1 MTRTPSRDGKRAF
14 ATLCIGLFL
23 HSVKRIAIL
32 LLACSATASAQDFSK
47 SLQPV
52 LKTYCLDCHNEKKQ
66 KGELNLARFGTEAAV
81 LAERKVWRRVWEM
94 LHNREMP
101 PPEEQQPGEDQRLA
115 LTDWIENMLARPAPD
130 GTRDPGHVPP
140 RRLTAVQYNATVADL
155 FGVQRRTT
163 FYDPQRNGG
172 GMPETVRFVLHRQF
186 QEPLVHLPPD
196 PAAHGFDS
204 MAESLNLPPFL
215 LEKYLDAAEKLTARE
230 DVRQAFFKR
239 VRPQQQRTGDPAEID
254 RLIIADTLK
263 RAFHRPPTADEAA
276 RYSGFYDLAIKNGE
290 DRGGAVAVAMR
301 AILVAPQF
309 LFRLESGVASEEKGG
324 VRPLTDH
331 ELATRLSYFLWDT
344 IPDSELSR
352 AADDGELRDPE
363 ALATQARRMMRHP
376 RAEEFIRDFS
386 LQWLRIQNISSHAPD
401 PSVLGAFNN
410 RLKNFN
416 EALASEILLLFATVM
431 AEDRSVL
438 DLVDP
443 DFTWLNL
450 TLCNVYGIENR
461 LAAGISKPSSQEWLR
476 YNITD
481 RRRGGIITA
490 GATLMVNSNP
500 THTNPIKRGK
510 WLLEAVLGQE
520 PPPPLPNVPNLDATP
535 VVQGGLPIRE
545 KLAAHR
551 NDAACASCHARLDPP
566 GLALENYDAIG
577 VWRDTEGKAVI
588 DPSGVLKDGT
598 KFNGPIG
605 LKDMLRGPKRNE
617 FVRSLTEHLFTYAL
631 GRPVQYYD
639 IATIH
644 SIVKKA
650 EADDYRFSTLIT
662 EIVKSHPFRYLKTK
676 PDTH

>member
-1 MTRTPSRDGKRAF
+1 MHPT
-14 ATLCIGLFL
+14 
-23 HSVKRIAIL
+23 KRIAIV
-32 LLACSATASAQDFSK
+32 LLACAAAASAQEYSK

-52 LKTYCLDCHNEKKQ
+52 LKTYCLDCHNEKKT
-66 KGELNLARFGTEAAV
+66 KGELNLARFETEASV

-101 PPEEQQPGEDQRLA
+101 PPDETQPAENQRLA
-115 LTDWIENMLARPAPD
+115 MTDWIEQMLARPVEGGAP
-130 GTRDPGHVPP
+130 DPGHVPP
-140 RRLTAVQYNATVADL
+140 RRLTATQYNATVADL
-155 FGVQRRTT
+155 FGLQRRTA

-172 GMPETVRFVLHRQF
+172 GMPEMVRFVLHRQF

-196 PAAHGFDS
+196 SAAHGFDS

-215 LEKYLDAAEKLTARE
+215 MEKYLDAAEKLTARE
-230 DVRQAFFKR
+230 DVRQSFGRR
-239 VRPQQQRTGDPAEID
+239 VRPQQQRAGDPAEID
-254 RLIIADTLK
+254 RIILADTLK
-263 RAFHRPPTADEAA
+263 RAFHRPPDAQEMA
-276 RYSGFYDLAIKNGE
+276 RYVGFYDLAIKNGE
-290 DRGGAVAVAMR
+290 DRSGALAVAMR

-309 LFRLESGVASEEKGG
+309 LFRLESGVAGEEKGG

-331 ELATRLSYFLWDT
+331 ELATRLSYFLWNT
-344 IPDSELSR
+344 IPDFELTR
-352 AADDGELRDPE
+352 AADEGKLRDPE
-363 ALATQARRMMRHP
+363 VLAAQARRMLRHP

-386 LQWLRIQNISSHAPD
+386 QQWLRIQNISSHAPD
-401 PSVLGAFNN
+401 PSVLGAFNG
-410 RLKNFN
+410 RLKYFN
-416 EALASEILLLFATVM
+416 EALASEILLLFGTVM

-461 LAAGISKPSSQEWLR
+461 VAPGVGKPSSMEWLR
-476 YNITD
+476 YPITD

-500 THTNPIKRGK
+500 THTNPVKRGK

-545 KLAAHR
+545 KLSRHR
-551 NDAACASCHARLDPP
+551 TDAACASCHARLDPP

-577 VWRDTEGKAVI
+577 VWRDTEGKAAI
-588 DPSGVLKDGT
+588 NPSGTLADGT
-598 KFNGPIG
+598 KFDGPVG

-617 FVRSLTEHLFTYAL
+617 FVRCLTEHLFTYAL

-644 SIVKKA
+644 GIVKKA
-650 EADDYRFSTLIT
+650 ETDDYRFSTLIT
-662 EIVKSHPFRYLKTK
+662 EIVKSYPFRHLKTK
-676 PDTH
+676 PEAL

>member
-1 MTRTPSRDGKRAF
+1 MHTAKS
-14 ATLCIGLFL
+14 
-23 HSVKRIAIL
+23 IAIL
-32 LLACSATASAQDFSK
+32 FVASASCGGAVAQDFSK
-47 SLQPV
+47 VLQPA
-52 LKTYCLDCHNEKKQ
+52 LKTYCLDCHNEKK
-66 KGELNLARFGTEAAV
+66 KEGELNLARFGTEAAI

-101 PPEEQQPGEDQRLA
+101 PPDEEQPGEDQRLA
-115 LTDWIENMLARPAPD
+115 LTDWIEQMLARPMEGGAP
-130 GTRDPGHVPP
+130 DPGHVPP
-140 RRLTAVQYNATVADL
+140 RRLTATQYNATVADL

-172 GMPETVRFVLHRQF
+172 GMPEMVRFVLHRQF

-215 LEKYLDAAEKLTARE
+215 MEKYLDAAEKLTARE
-230 DVRQAFFKR
+230 DVWQAFIKR
-239 VRPQQQRTGDPAEID
+239 ARPRQQQTGDPAETD
-254 RLIIADTLK
+254 RRIIVDVLK
-263 RAFHRPPTADEAA
+263 RAFRRPPEETEVT
-276 RYSGFYDLAIKNGE
+276 RYTGFYDLALKNGE
-290 DRGGAVAVAMR
+290 DRERAMAVALR

-331 ELATRLSYFLWDT
+331 ELAARLSYFLWDT
-344 IPDSELSR
+344 IPDPELTR
-352 AADDGELRDPE
+352 AADEGALRDPE
-363 ALATQARRMMRHP
+363 VLAAQARRMLRHP
-376 RAEEFIRDFS
+376 RAEEFIRDFC

-461 LAAGISKPSSQEWLR
+461 PYTGVGKPGSAEWLR
-476 YNITD
+476 YSITD

-490 GATLMVNSNP
+490 GASLMVNSNP

-545 KLAAHR
+545 KLAQHR
-551 NDAACASCHARLDPP
+551 TDAACASCHARLDPP

-577 VWRDTEGKAVI
+577 VWRDSEGKAAI
-588 DPSGVLKDGT
+588 DASGTLKDGM

-617 FVRSLTEHLFTYAL
+617 FVRCLTEHLFTYAL
-631 GRPVQYYD
+631 GRPVQHYD

-644 SIVKKA
+644 GIVKKA

-662 EIVKSHPFRYLKTK
+662 EVVKSYPFRHLKTK
-676 PDTH
+676 SDTL

>member
-1 MTRTPSRDGKRAF
+1 MLA
-14 ATLCIGLFL
+14 
-23 HSVKRIAIL
+23 VKRIAIL
-32 LLACSATASAQDFSK
+32 LLACAIDTYAQDFSK
-47 SLQPV
+47 SLQPM
-52 LKTYCLDCHNEKKQ
+52 LKTYCLDCHNAKKQ
-66 KGELNLARFGTEAAV
+66 KGELNLARFESESAV
-81 LAERKVWRRVWEM
+81 LAERKVWLRVWEM

-101 PPEEQQPGEDQRLA
+101 PPEEEQPSEDQRLA
-115 LTDWIENMLARPAPD
+115 LTDWIEEMLARPAAD

-155 FGVQRRTT
+155 FGVQHRTT
-163 FYDPQRNGG
+163 FYDPKRNGG
-172 GMPETVRFVLHRQF
+172 GMPEMVRFVLHRQF

-215 LEKYLDAAEKLTARE
+215 MEKYLDAAEKLTARE
-230 DVRQAFFKR
+230 DVQQAFFR
-239 VRPQQQRTGDPAEID
+239 RTGLQQQRGNDTTEID
-254 RLIIADTLK
+254 RRIIAEALK
-263 RAFHRPPTADEAA
+263 RAFRRPPSADEVT
-276 RYSGFYDLAIKNGE
+276 RYTGFYDLAIKNGE
-290 DRGGAVAVAMR
+290 DRTKAIAVAMR

-309 LFRLESGVASEEKGG
+309 LFRLETGVASEEKNG

-331 ELATRLSYFLWDT
+331 ELAARLSYFLWDT
-344 IPDSELSR
+344 IPDRELTR
-352 AADDGELRDPE
+352 AADDGELRDPAKLAAQ
-363 ALATQARRMMRHP
+363 ALRMMRDP

-416 EALASEILLLFATVM
+416 EALASEVLLLFATVL

-461 LAAGISKPSSQEWLR
+461 PYTGVGKPGSAEWLR
-476 YNITD
+476 YPITD

-510 WLLEAVLGQE
+510 WLLEAVLGQVL
-520 PPPPLPNVPNLDATP
+520 PPPLPNVPNLDATP
-535 VVQGGLPIRE
+535 VVKGGLPIRE
-545 KLAAHR
+545 KLARHSA
-551 NDAACASCHARLDPP
+551 DATCASCHARIDPP
-566 GLALENYDAIG
+566 GFALENYDAIG
-577 VWRDTEGKAVI
+577 VWRDTEGQAEI
-588 DPSGVLKDGT
+588 DPSGTLKDGT

-617 FVRSLTEHLFTYAL
+617 FVRCLTEHLFTYAL
-631 GRPVQYYD
+631 GRPVQHYD
-639 IATIH
+639 VATIH
-644 SIVKKA
+644 DIVKKA
-650 EADDYRFSTLIT
+650 EANDYRFSTLIT
-662 EIVKSHPFRYLKTK
+662 EIVKSYPFRHLKTK
-676 PDTH
+676 PDTL